1 MKGGVKKARND
12 ELLYENEQYTIAV
25 VLLPGETLRVE
36 AEQKCDGALWHGNFT
51 SRYIEDVTQKTGNFK
66 RFSVFV
72 KMLQSAIHQDSDC
85 VFVNLLTYN
94 ELEVLRARKTKDE
107 LQTIRHMTTNKRYLI
122 LTYVGEFDRVHYPL
136 PLMSEDNSEPDILKR
151 MIKRLKLEVENL
163 KLQLHERE
171 EIMRTQD
178 DSTRAAVIENSE
190 LKRLK
195 KENMSLQAQLR
206 CFEEL
211 LGKGNYSYH
220 EKSREMEEERNK
232 ILNDLAVWQNKYS
245 NLLSKYESQR
255 DCHKDIQILR
265 RRLEQIQERLKEEN
279 LRHKNSVANLSKENA
294 ALTQEVKH
302 AKESERKLRIKVRE
316 CESEL
321 DHLRRRM
328 KLPSCRDLPPCRSR
342 IRETARAA
350 ASLSNSRR
358 PSPSSLKGSRPS
370 SCPTL
375 GLSFHKRVATDGDK
389 GLMRTKCSIP
399 LAGKFPL
406 CDRELSRKLGLHNR
420 RALQPDANLYR
431 PKPLS
436 TSSSISYRPL
446 TPPLQKFNKERSSRK
461 YVSESYGASPG
472 KDCDKLHGSWRIP
485 NHSFAI
491 CTSDDEPQGRQQTG
505 SREDSPGRLLQEVRE
520 KLARFGKVQ
529 GLDFGNRDFYQLTR
543 TTIDDM
549 EANDS
554 LSSLGCGED
563 IDARIDALQNFLHDA
578 KKK

>member
-122 LTYVGEFDRVHYPL
+122 LTYVGEFD
-136 PLMSEDNSEPDILKR
+136 
-151 MIKRLKLEVENL
+151 
-163 KLQLHERE
+163 
-171 EIMRTQD
+171 
-178 DSTRAAVIENSE
+178 
-190 LKRLK
+190 
-195 KENMSLQAQLR
+195 
-206 CFEEL
+206 
-211 LGKGNYSYH
+211 
-220 EKSREMEEERNK
+220 SREMEEERNK

-446 TPPLQKFNKERSSRK
+446 TPPLQ
-461 YVSESYGASPG
+461 
-472 KDCDKLHGSWRIP
+472 
-485 NHSFAI
+485 
-491 CTSDDEPQGRQQTG
+491 GRQQTG

-554 LSSLGCGED
+554 LSSLGCGGST
-563 IDARIDALQNFLHDA
+563 
-578 KKK
+578 